1 MERKKLVGMALS
13 MLLVAL
19 PLYAALGFANASEN
33 KQAEL
38 NDVKQQMQQM
48 QQRKEQVRERA
59 AAASSQLQEV
69 MSSLYTLQAQ
79 ANELQTK
86 SNKLQGQIA
95 ANQKQLEAKQKQVKQ
110 RQHIYRGR
118 LRDIYINGQINYL
131 DVLLG
136 AKDFSDFSSRMYLLQ
151 KIIAGDLAML
161 DQLKRDAEEINNR
174 KAQLAAEMK
183 EIKAMQAE
191 LEAKKA
197 RVDKLREQRA
207 QMLYKAQED
216 EQSSQHEYDRLLA
229 VSENIA
235 AMLRNIE
242 SSGAGVA
249 AAGGSTETAASTGSG
264 GTGKFMWPCT
274 GPITSYYGWRT
285 HPIFG
290 TTKYHSGMD
299 IAVDAGTPIHA
310 ADSGT
315 VVYSG
320 WLGGYGNCVM
330 IDHGG
335 GLVSLYGH
343 NSALNV
349 SEGQYVAKGTVI
361 AYAGSTGYST
371 GPHCH
376 FEVRLH
382 GELTEPL
389 NYLP

>member
-1 MERKKLVGMALS
+1 MEKKKLGGLLLALWLAVYGA
-13 MLLVAL
+13 MC
-19 PLYAALGFANASEN
+19 FADTADD
-33 KQAEL
+33 KRAEL
-38 NDVKQQMQQM
+38 NDVRQRMERMQT
-48 QQRKEQVRERA
+48 RKEQARRKAES
-59 AAASSQLQEV
+59 ASAELSEV
-69 MSSLYTLQAQ
+69 MGNLNELQAQ
-79 ANELQTK
+79 ANNLQKK
-86 SNKLQGQIA
+86 SDTLQGKIND
-95 ANQKQLEAKQKQVKQ
+95 NQAKLEKKQQEMQERML
-110 RQHIYRGR
+110 IYRKR

-151 KIIAGDLAML
+151 KIISRDLEL
-161 DQLKRDAEEINNR
+161 LEKLKQDAAEINSR
-174 KAQLAAEMK
+174 KEQLAAEMK
-183 EIKAMQAE
+183 EIKATQTE

-197 RVDKLREQRA
+197 KVNKLREQRA
-207 QMLYKAQED
+207 YMLYKAQEE
-216 EQSSQHEYDRLLA
+216 EQSSQEEYERLLA
-229 VSENIA
+229 ISENIA
-235 AMLRNIE
+235 SMLRNME
-242 SSGAGVA
+242 NSGGGAPAGQ
-249 AAGGSTETAASTGSG
+249 G
-264 GTGKFMWPCT
+264 GTGQFMWPCN

-299 IAVDAGTPIHA
+299 IAVDSGTPIHA

-315 VVYSG
+315 IVYSG

-335 GLVSLYGH
+335 GLVTLYAH

-349 SEGQYVAKGTVI
+349 GEGQYVSKGTVV

>member
-1 MERKKLVGMALS
+1 MKKKLAALAAAGIIA
-13 MLLVAL
+13 LL
-19 PLYAALGFANASEN
+19 PLFGALGFANTADDKRS
-33 KQAEL
+33 EL
-38 NDVKQQMQQM
+38 NDVKQQMADM
-48 QQRKEQVRERA
+48 QARKEEARRKAESA
-59 AAASSQLQEV
+59 NAQLAEI
-69 MSSLYTLQAQ
+69 MDNLGELQAQ
-79 ANELQTK
+79 ANGLQAK
-86 SNKLQGQIA
+86 SNVLQDKINK
-95 ANQKQLEAKQKQVKQ
+95 NQAELDKKQQEVDQ
-110 RQHIYRGR
+110 RMVIYRKR

-151 KIIAGDLAML
+151 KIISRDLEL
-161 DQLKRDAEEINNR
+161 LEKLKQDAAEINSR
-174 KAQLAAEMK
+174 KEQLAAEMK
-183 EIKAMQAE
+183 EIKATQTE
-191 LEAKKA
+191 LEEKKA
-197 RVDKLREQRA
+197 KVNKLREQRA
-207 QMLYKAQED
+207 YMLYKAQEE
-216 EQSSQHEYDRLLA
+216 EQSSQEEYERLLA
-229 VSENIA
+229 ISENIA
-235 AMLRNIE
+235 SMLRNME
-242 SSGAGVA
+242 N
-249 AAGGSTETAASTGSG
+249 AGGGAPAGQG
-264 GTGKFMWPCT
+264 GTGQFMWPCN

-299 IAVDAGTPIHA
+299 IAVDSGTPIHA

-315 VVYSG
+315 IVYSG

-335 GLVSLYGH
+335 GLVTLYAH

-349 SEGQYVAKGTVI
+349 GEGQYVSKGAVV

>member
-1 MERKKLVGMALS
+1 MEKKKLGAL
-13 MLLVAL
+13 LLALWLAVL
-19 PLYAALGFANASEN
+19 PLYGAMCFADTVDD
-33 KQAEL
+33 KRAEL
-38 NDVKQQMQQM
+38 NDVRQRMERMQT
-48 QQRKEQVRERA
+48 RKEQARRKAES
-59 AAASSQLQEV
+59 ASAELSEV
-69 MSSLYTLQAQ
+69 MGSLNELQAQ
-79 ANELQTK
+79 ANNLQKK
-86 SNKLQGQIA
+86 SDTLQGKIND
-95 ANQKQLEAKQKQVKQ
+95 NQAKLEKKQQEMQV
-110 RQHIYRGR
+110 RMLIYRKR

-151 KIIAGDLAML
+151 KIISRDLEL
-161 DQLKRDAEEINNR
+161 LEKLKQDAAEINSR
-174 KAQLAAEMK
+174 KEQLAAEMK
-183 EIKAMQAE
+183 EIKATQTE

-197 RVDKLREQRA
+197 KVNKLREQRA
-207 QMLYKAQED
+207 YMLYKAQEE
-216 EQSSQHEYDRLLA
+216 EQSSQEEYERLLA
-229 VSENIA
+229 ISENIA
-235 AMLRNIE
+235 SMLRNLE
-242 SSGAGVA
+242 NSGGGAPAGQ
-249 AAGGSTETAASTGSG
+249 G
-264 GTGKFMWPCT
+264 GTGQFMWPCN

-299 IAVDAGTPIHA
+299 IAVDSGTPIHA

-315 VVYSG
+315 IVYSG

-335 GLVSLYGH
+335 GLVTLYAH

-349 SEGQYVAKGTVI
+349 GEGQYVSKGAVV

>member
-1 MERKKLVGMALS
+1 MKKKLAALAAAGIIA
-13 MLLVAL
+13 LL
-19 PLYAALGFANASEN
+19 PLFGALGFANTADD
-33 KQAEL
+33 KRAEL
-38 NDVKQQMQQM
+38 NDVKQQMADM
-48 QQRKEQVRERA
+48 QARKEEARRKAESA
-59 AAASSQLQEV
+59 NAQLAEI
-69 MSSLYTLQAQ
+69 MDNLGELQAQ
-79 ANELQTK
+79 ANGLQAK
-86 SNKLQGQIA
+86 SNVLQDKINK
-95 ANQKQLEAKQKQVKQ
+95 NQAELEKKQQEVD
-110 RQHIYRGR
+110 RRMVIYRKR

-151 KIIAGDLAML
+151 KIISSDLAML
-161 DQLKRDAEEINNR
+161 EQMKRDAEEINAR
-174 KAQLAAEMK
+174 KEQLAAEMK
-183 EIKAMQAE
+183 EIKATQTE
-191 LEAKKA
+191 LETKKA
-197 RVDKLREQRA
+197 RVSKLREQRA
-207 QMLYKAQED
+207 QVLYKAQE
-216 EQSSQHEYDRLLA
+216 EESASQAEYDRLLA
-229 VSENIA
+229 ISENIT
-235 AMLRNIE
+235 AMLRNME
-242 SSGAGVA
+242 SSRGGAP
-249 AAGGSTETAASTGSG
+249 AGRG
-264 GTGKFMWPCT
+264 GTGRFMWPCNGT
-274 GPITSYYGWRT
+274 ITSYYGWRT

-299 IAVDAGTPIHA
+299 IAVDYGTPIQA

-335 GLVSLYGH
+335 GLVTLYGH
-343 NSALNV
+343 NDSLTV
-349 SEGQYVAKGTVI
+349 GEGQYVDKGTVI

>member
-1 MERKKLVGMALS
+1 MKKKLAALAAAGIIA
-13 MLLVAL
+13 LL
-19 PLYAALGFANASEN
+19 PLFGALGFANTADD
-33 KQAEL
+33 KRAEL
-38 NDVKQQMQQM
+38 NDVKQQMANM
-48 QQRKEQVRERA
+48 QARKEEARRKAESA
-59 AAASSQLQEV
+59 NAQLAEI
-69 MSSLYTLQAQ
+69 MDNLGELQAQ
-79 ANELQTK
+79 ANGLQAK
-86 SNKLQGQIA
+86 SNVLQDKINK
-95 ANQKQLEAKQKQVKQ
+95 NQAELDKKQQEVDQ
-110 RQHIYRGR
+110 RMVIYRKR

-151 KIIAGDLAML
+151 KIISSDLAML
-161 DQLKRDAEEINNR
+161 DQLKRDADEINSR
-174 KAQLAAEMK
+174 KQQLAAEMK
-183 EIKAMQAE
+183 EIKTTQAE
-191 LEAKKA
+191 LAAKQAK
-197 RVDKLREQRA
+197 VNKLREERA
-207 QMLYKAQED
+207 RVLYKAQE
-216 EQSSQHEYDRLLA
+216 EESSSQAEYERLLA
-229 VSENIA
+229 ISENIA
-235 AMLRNIE
+235 AMLRNME
-242 SSGAGVA
+242 
-249 AAGGSTETAASTGSG
+249 AGGGGAPAGQG
-264 GTGKFMWPCT
+264 GTGRFMWPCR

-299 IAVDAGTPIHA
+299 IAVDTGTPIHA

-343 NSALNV
+343 NSSLAV
-349 SEGQYVAKGTVI
+349 GEGQYVQKGTVV

-382 GELTEPL
+382 GEVTEPL
-389 NYLP
+389 DYLP

>member
-1 MERKKLVGMALS
+1 MEKKKLVGVLLALW
-13 MLLVAL
+13 LAVL
-19 PLYAALGFANASEN
+19 PLYGAMCFADTADD
-33 KQAEL
+33 KRAEL
-38 NDVKQQMQQM
+38 NDVRQRMERMQT
-48 QQRKEQVRERA
+48 RKEQARRKAES
-59 AAASSQLQEV
+59 ASAELSEV
-69 MSSLYTLQAQ
+69 MGSLNELQAQ
-79 ANELQTK
+79 ANNLQKK
-86 SNKLQGQIA
+86 SDTLQGKIND
-95 ANQKQLEAKQKQVKQ
+95 NQAKLEKKQQEMQERML
-110 RQHIYRGR
+110 IYRKR

-151 KIIAGDLAML
+151 KIISRDLEL
-161 DQLKRDAEEINNR
+161 LEKLKQDAAEINSR
-174 KAQLAAEMK
+174 KEQLAAEMK
-183 EIKAMQAE
+183 EIKATQTE

-197 RVDKLREQRA
+197 KVNKLREQRA
-207 QMLYKAQED
+207 YMLYKAQEE
-216 EQSSQHEYDRLLA
+216 EQSSQEEYERLLA
-229 VSENIA
+229 ISENIA
-235 AMLRNIE
+235 SMLRNME
-242 SSGAGVA
+242 NSGGGAPAGQ
-249 AAGGSTETAASTGSG
+249 G
-264 GTGKFMWPCT
+264 GTGQFMWPCN

-299 IAVDAGTPIHA
+299 IAVDSGTPIHA

-315 VVYSG
+315 IVYSG

-335 GLVSLYGH
+335 GLVTLYAH

-349 SEGQYVAKGTVI
+349 GEGQYVSKGAVV

>member
-1 MERKKLVGMALS
+1 MEKKKLGGLLLALW
-13 MLLVAL
+13 LAVL
-19 PLYAALGFANASEN
+19 PLYEAMCFADTADD
-33 KQAEL
+33 KRAEL
-38 NDVKQQMQQM
+38 NDVRQRMERMQT
-48 QQRKEQVRERA
+48 RKEQARRKAES
-59 AAASSQLQEV
+59 ASAELSEV
-69 MSSLYTLQAQ
+69 MGSLNELQAQ
-79 ANELQTK
+79 ANNLQKK
-86 SNKLQGQIA
+86 SDTLQGKIND
-95 ANQKQLEAKQKQVKQ
+95 NQAKLEKKQQEMQV
-110 RQHIYRGR
+110 RMLIYRKR

-151 KIIAGDLAML
+151 KIISRDLEL
-161 DQLKRDAEEINNR
+161 LEKLKQDAAEINSR
-174 KAQLAAEMK
+174 KEQLAAEMK
-183 EIKAMQAE
+183 EIKATQTE

-197 RVDKLREQRA
+197 KVNKLREQRA
-207 QMLYKAQED
+207 YMLYKAQEE
-216 EQSSQHEYDRLLA
+216 EQSSQEEYERLLA
-229 VSENIA
+229 ISENIA
-235 AMLRNIE
+235 SMLRNME
-242 SSGAGVA
+242 NSGGGAPAGQ
-249 AAGGSTETAASTGSG
+249 G
-264 GTGKFMWPCT
+264 GTGQFMWPCN

-299 IAVDAGTPIHA
+299 IAVDSGTPIHA

-315 VVYSG
+315 IVYSG

-335 GLVSLYGH
+335 GLVTLYAH

-349 SEGQYVAKGTVI
+349 GEGQYVSKGAVV

>member
-1 MERKKLVGMALS
+1 MKKKLTAL
-13 MLLVAL
+13 VAAGIIAAL
-19 PLYAALGFANASEN
+19 PLFGALGFASTADD
-33 KQAEL
+33 KRAEL
-38 NDVKQQMQQM
+38 NDVKQQMADM
-48 QQRKEQVRERA
+48 QARKEEAKRKAESA
-59 AAASSQLQEV
+59 NAQLSEI
-69 MSSLYTLQAQ
+69 MDNLNELQAQ
-79 ANELQTK
+79 ANGLQAKSDVLQDKINKNQAELEK
-86 SNKLQGQIA
+86 
-95 ANQKQLEAKQKQVKQ
+95 KQQEVDQ
-110 RQHIYRGR
+110 RMVIYRKR

-151 KIIAGDLAML
+151 KIISSDLAML
-161 DQLKRDAEEINNR
+161 DQLRRDAEEINTR
-174 KAQLAAEMK
+174 KQQLAAEMK
-183 EIKAMQAE
+183 EIKTTQAE

-197 RVDKLREQRA
+197 KVNKLREERA
-207 QMLYKAQED
+207 QVLYKAQEEEAD
-216 EQSSQHEYDRLLA
+216 SQAEYDRLLA
-229 VSENIA
+229 ISENIA
-235 AMLRNIE
+235 AMLRNME
-242 SSGAGVA
+242 SSGGGAQAGR
-249 AAGGSTETAASTGSG
+249 G
-264 GTGKFMWPCT
+264 GTGRFMWPCN

-299 IAVDAGTPIHA
+299 IAVDTGTPIQA

-335 GLVSLYGH
+335 GLVTLYGH

-349 SEGQYVAKGTVI
+349 SEGQYVNKGTVI

>member
-1 MERKKLVGMALS
+1 MENKKLGCLLLALW
-13 MLLVAL
+13 LAVL
-19 PLYAALGFANASEN
+19 PLYGAMCFADTADD
-33 KQAEL
+33 KRAEL
-38 NDVKQQMQQM
+38 NDVRQRMERMQT
-48 QQRKEQVRERA
+48 RKEQARRKAES
-59 AAASSQLQEV
+59 ASAELSEV
-69 MSSLYTLQAQ
+69 MGSLNELQAQ
-79 ANELQTK
+79 ANNLQKK
-86 SNKLQGQIA
+86 SDTLQGKIND
-95 ANQKQLEAKQKQVKQ
+95 NQAKLEKKQQEMQV
-110 RQHIYRGR
+110 RMLIYRKR

-151 KIIAGDLAML
+151 KIISRDLEL
-161 DQLKRDAEEINNR
+161 LEKLKQDAAEINSR
-174 KAQLAAEMK
+174 KEQLAAEMK
-183 EIKAMQAE
+183 EIKATQTE

-197 RVDKLREQRA
+197 KVNKLREQRA
-207 QMLYKAQED
+207 YMLYKAQEE
-216 EQSSQHEYDRLLA
+216 EQSSQEEYERLLA
-229 VSENIA
+229 ISENIA
-235 AMLRNIE
+235 SMLRNME
-242 SSGAGVA
+242 NSGGGAPAGQ
-249 AAGGSTETAASTGSG
+249 G
-264 GTGKFMWPCT
+264 GTGQFMWPCN

-315 VVYSG
+315 IVYSG

-335 GLVSLYGH
+335 GLVTLYAH

-349 SEGQYVAKGTVI
+349 GEGQYVSKGTVV

>member
-1 MERKKLVGMALS
+1 MEKKKLGGLLLALW
-13 MLLVAL
+13 LAGL
-19 PLYAALGFANASEN
+19 PLYGAMCFAGTADD
-33 KQAEL
+33 KRAEL
-38 NDVKQQMQQM
+38 NDVRQRMERMQT
-48 QQRKEQVRERA
+48 RKEQARRKAES
-59 AAASSQLQEV
+59 ASAELSEV
-69 MSSLYTLQAQ
+69 MGSLNELQAQ
-79 ANELQTK
+79 ANNLQKK
-86 SNKLQGQIA
+86 SDALQGKIND
-95 ANQKQLEAKQKQVKQ
+95 NQAKLEKKQQEMQERML
-110 RQHIYRGR
+110 IYRKR

-151 KIIAGDLAML
+151 KIISRDLEL
-161 DQLKRDAEEINNR
+161 LEKLKQDAAEIHSR
-174 KAQLAAEMK
+174 KEQLAAEMK
-183 EIKAMQAE
+183 EIKATQTE

-197 RVDKLREQRA
+197 KVNKLREQRA
-207 QMLYKAQED
+207 YMLYKAQEE
-216 EQSSQHEYDRLLA
+216 EQSSQEEYERLLA
-229 VSENIA
+229 ISENIA
-235 AMLRNIE
+235 SMLRNME
-242 SSGAGVA
+242 NSGGGVPAGQ
-249 AAGGSTETAASTGSG
+249 G
-264 GTGKFMWPCT
+264 GTGQFMWPCN

-299 IAVDAGTPIHA
+299 IAVDSGTPIHA

-315 VVYSG
+315 IVYSG

-335 GLVSLYGH
+335 GLVTLYAH

-349 SEGQYVAKGTVI
+349 GEGQYVSKGAVV

>member
-1 MERKKLVGMALS
+1 MEKKKLSGLLLALW
-13 MLLVAL
+13 LAVL
-19 PLYAALGFANASEN
+19 PLYGAMCFADTADD
-33 KQAEL
+33 KRAEL
-38 NDVKQQMQQM
+38 NDVRQRMERMQT
-48 QQRKEQVRERA
+48 RKEQARRKAES
-59 AAASSQLQEV
+59 ASAELSEV
-69 MSSLYTLQAQ
+69 MGSLNELQAQ
-79 ANELQTK
+79 ANNLQKK
-86 SNKLQGQIA
+86 SDTLQGKIND
-95 ANQKQLEAKQKQVKQ
+95 NQAKLEKKQQEMQERML
-110 RQHIYRGR
+110 IYRKR

-151 KIIAGDLAML
+151 KIISRDLEL
-161 DQLKRDAEEINNR
+161 LEKLKQDAAEINSR
-174 KAQLAAEMK
+174 KEQLAAEMK
-183 EIKAMQAE
+183 EIKATQTE

-197 RVDKLREQRA
+197 KVNKLREQRA
-207 QMLYKAQED
+207 YMLYKAQEE
-216 EQSSQHEYDRLLA
+216 EQSSQEEYERLLA
-229 VSENIA
+229 ISENIA
-235 AMLRNIE
+235 SMLRNME
-242 SSGAGVA
+242 NSGGGAPAGQ
-249 AAGGSTETAASTGSG
+249 G
-264 GTGKFMWPCT
+264 GTGQFMWPCN

-299 IAVDAGTPIHA
+299 IAVDSGTPIHA

-315 VVYSG
+315 IVYSG

-335 GLVSLYGH
+335 GLVTLYAH

-349 SEGQYVAKGTVI
+349 GEGQYVSKGAVV

>member
-1 MERKKLVGMALS
+1 MVLLLALW
-13 MLLVAL
+13 LAVL
-19 PLYAALGFANASEN
+19 PLYGAMCFADTADD
-33 KQAEL
+33 KRAEL
-38 NDVKQQMQQM
+38 NDVRQRMERMQT
-48 QQRKEQVRERA
+48 RKEQARRKAES
-59 AAASSQLQEV
+59 ASAELSEV
-69 MSSLYTLQAQ
+69 MGNLNELQAQ
-79 ANELQTK
+79 ANNLQKK
-86 SNKLQGQIA
+86 SDTLQGKIND
-95 ANQKQLEAKQKQVKQ
+95 NQAKLEKKQQEMQERML
-110 RQHIYRGR
+110 IYRKR

-151 KIIAGDLAML
+151 KIISRDLEL
-161 DQLKRDAEEINNR
+161 LEKLKQDAAEINSR
-174 KAQLAAEMK
+174 KEQLAAEMK
-183 EIKAMQAE
+183 EIKATQTE

-197 RVDKLREQRA
+197 KVNKLREQRA
-207 QMLYKAQED
+207 YMLYKAQEE
-216 EQSSQHEYDRLLA
+216 EQSSQEEYERLLA
-229 VSENIA
+229 ISENIA
-235 AMLRNIE
+235 SMLRNME
-242 SSGAGVA
+242 N
-249 AAGGSTETAASTGSG
+249 AGGGAPAGQG
-264 GTGKFMWPCT
+264 GTGQFMWPCN

-299 IAVDAGTPIHA
+299 IAVDSGTPIHA

-315 VVYSG
+315 IVYSG

-335 GLVSLYGH
+335 GLVTLYAH

-349 SEGQYVAKGTVI
+349 GEGQYVSKGAVV

>member
-1 MERKKLVGMALS
+1 MQKKKLVAVLLALC
-13 MLLVAL
+13 VTVL
-19 PLYAALGFANASEN
+19 PLCTATGFADNADD
-33 KQAEL
+33 KRAEL
-38 NDVKQQMQQM
+38 NNVRQRMEKMQE
-48 QQRKEQVRERA
+48 RKA
-59 AAASSQLQEV
+59 AARQRAESANAQLSEV
-69 MSSLYTLQAQ
+69 MTSLNALQMQ
-79 ANELQTK
+79 ANELQKK
-86 SNKLQGQIA
+86 SNSLQEKIDE
-95 ANQKQLEAKQKQVKQ
+95 NQLQLTKKQQEVDK
-110 RQHIYRGR
+110 RIHIYQKR
-118 LRDIYINGQINYL
+118 LRDIYVNGQINYL

-151 KIIAGDLAML
+151 KIISSDLAML
-161 DQLKRDAEEINNR
+161 DQLKKDFDEINSR
-174 KAQLAAEMK
+174 KKLLAAEMK
-183 EIKAMQAE
+183 EIHAAQTE
-191 LEAKKA
+191 LEAKKS
-197 RVDKLREQRA
+197 RVNKLREQRA
-207 QMLYKAQED
+207 QVLYKAQED
-216 EQSSQHEYDRLLA
+216 EQSSQAEYDRLLA
-229 VSENIA
+229 ISENIA
-235 AMLRNIE
+235 AMLRNLE
-242 SSGAGVA
+242 NSG
-249 AAGGSTETAASTGSG
+249 GGASEESG

-299 IAVDAGTPIHA
+299 IAVDTGTPIHA

-315 VVYSG
+315 IVYSG

-335 GLVSLYGH
+335 GLVSLYAH
-343 NSALNV
+343 NSELNV
-349 SEGQYVAKGTVI
+349 SEGQYVTKGTVV

>member
-1 MERKKLVGMALS
+1 MEKKKLGGLLLALWLAVLS
-13 MLLVAL
+13 
-19 PLYAALGFANASEN
+19 LYGAMCFADTADD
-33 KQAEL
+33 KRAEL
-38 NDVKQQMQQM
+38 NDVRQRMERMQT
-48 QQRKEQVRERA
+48 RKEQARRKAES
-59 AAASSQLQEV
+59 ASAELSEV
-69 MSSLYTLQAQ
+69 MGSLNELQAQ
-79 ANELQTK
+79 ANNLQKK
-86 SNKLQGQIA
+86 SDTLQGKIND
-95 ANQKQLEAKQKQVKQ
+95 NQAKLEKKQQEMQERML
-110 RQHIYRGR
+110 IYRKR

-151 KIIAGDLAML
+151 KIISRDLDL
-161 DQLKRDAEEINNR
+161 LEKLKQDAAEINSR
-174 KAQLAAEMK
+174 KEQLAAEMK
-183 EIKAMQAE
+183 EIKATQTE

-197 RVDKLREQRA
+197 KVNKLREQRA
-207 QMLYKAQED
+207 YMLYKAQEE
-216 EQSSQHEYDRLLA
+216 EQSSQEEYERLLA
-229 VSENIA
+229 ISENIA
-235 AMLRNIE
+235 SMLRNME
-242 SSGAGVA
+242 NSGGGAPAGQ
-249 AAGGSTETAASTGSG
+249 G
-264 GTGKFMWPCT
+264 GTGQFMWPCN

-299 IAVDAGTPIHA
+299 IAVDSGTPIHA

-315 VVYSG
+315 IVYSG

-335 GLVSLYGH
+335 GLVTLYAH

-349 SEGQYVAKGTVI
+349 GEGQYVSKGAVV